1 MKLLIFHFVLC
12 YVYRPQR
19 SWGKIIFSQASV
31 ILLIGGGGLSQH
43 ALQVISQHALQQVS
57 RRGGSAPGGISAPG
71 GCLLWGVAFCY
82 GLLSWSSVMPFCY
95 GLLVWW
101 PSD

>member
-1 MKLLIFHFVLC
+1 MKLGQDYNFTGICH
-12 YVYRPQR
+12 
-19 SWGKIIFSQASV
+19 SV
-31 ILLIGGGGLSQH
+31 NGGGGGAIPACIAGDIPACLE
-43 ALQVISQHALQQVS
+43 AGLQK
-57 RRGGSAPGGISAPG
+57 GGSAPGGMSAPG

-82 GLLSWSSVMPFCY
+82 SLLSWSSVMPFCY